1 MKNIMIYGTKVEGY
15 TSQDQVIKSQEILL
29 TGSYRF
35 FLSSNQTLMLSFV
48 IKDRLTSSATFHYYS
63 IG

>member
-1 MKNIMIYGTKVEGY
+1 MKNVLIYTTKVEGY

-35 FLSSNQTLMLSFV
+35 FLSSN
-48 IKDRLTSSATFHYYS
+48 
-63 IG
+63 